1 MKTVDTSM
9 FIEGGAT
16 MTHITTFCI
25 QQYRGIKNASFEN
38 LSDVNVFVGE
48 NNIGKTS
55 ILEAIKLASNP
66 LSKIE
71 YVQVARMRERHL
83 GSRTSLP
90 QSLTWLYPLE
100 GNTKKREEILLNY
113 ESSGYQ
119 YSIESFMTEQEYETI
134 NQEISSNVQLE
145 LDDFIIYDG
154 RQTIAE
160 VNIHSKMTKNSQI
173 EERILNFETNQL
185 SITERQKEIFH
196 TIFISA
202 IDHRILALS
211 PNDINELIKSGER
224 QKLIDALQLFDP
236 KITGIELL
244 IENIMDQRQRPTPY
258 IEHKDLGLVPVAMF
272 GDGLRKALVIASRM
286 IRSRNSVLLINE
298 IETGIHTKIIPKFFE
313 WLMDMCKLF
322 NVQIFATTHSL
333 EALDGMLLANQ
344 AHLDRLA
351 VYRLEEYDEKLSI
364 RHFSGEKLNKLSN
377 VLG

>member
-1 MKTVDTSM
+1 
-9 FIEGGAT
+9 

-83 GSRTSLP
+83 GSPLYNRTSLS
-90 QSLTWLYPLE
+90 QLLAWLYPLE
-100 GNTKKREEILLNY
+100 GNTKQREKILLNY
-113 ESSGYQ
+113 KSNKDL
-119 YSIESFMTEQEYETI
+119 YSIESFMTEQEYEVL
-134 NQEISSNVQLE
+134 NQEPSGNVELE
-145 LDDFIIYDG
+145 LDDFTIYDG
-154 RQTIAE
+154 RQTISE
-160 VNIHSKMTKNSQI
+160 VNIHSKVMRNNKN
-173 EERILNFETNQL
+173 EEKILKFEPNQVTPF
-185 SITERQKEIFH
+185 ITERQEEIFR
-196 TIFISA
+196 TTFISA
-202 IDHRILALS
+202 IDHRVLALS

-224 QKLIDALQLFDP
+224 QKLIDALQLFDS

-244 IENIMDQRQRPTPY
+244 IENIMDKNQRPTPY
-258 IEHKDLGLVPVAMF
+258 IEHKDLGLVPISMF

-286 IRSRNSVLLINE
+286 IRSRDSVLLIDE
-298 IETGIHTKIIPKFFE
+298 IETGIHTKINPKFFE

-351 VYRLEEYDEKLSI
+351 VYRLEEYDEKLVV